1 MTRNDAR
8 VAPAASSATRSSTAN
23 SSAPKSIHFKTSSAS
38 SRTSNM
44 SMSLPEESHP
54 ALPSDSWKKRS
65 MKRSSYD
72 FGHITARL
80 SQAETS
86 HLQQDAKR
94 HSRGMSAPTGGS
106 MTSPTQRDFLEPG
119 APPPPPIGRSYES
132 LKAEQS
138 MNENASKQHDIH
150 AELHWEIFGGNPR
163 NWTRK
168 MRWMHTA
175 VACFIAFVCTLAST
189 ILTPSQDPTIHTD
202 SASAKA
208 ALPTSLYLFGLVF
221 GPILSYLGS
230 EALGR
235 KLVYLV
241 TLPLFAIFVTAT
253 AIVGGVAGFLA
264 CRFFSGLFCAPLLH
278 LGFGTIF
285 DIWTGSERSSAL
297 MLYIFSVLIGITL
310 GPVIGGYIAE
320 ERGIEWTQYTVV
332 ILIVVCMMPMAF
344 MKETAKEAINRRK
357 KDSAKPVALSNEDCD
372 TICLDPLRMLVT
384 EPILV
389 AGAAYGAYHL
399 GVMYDICIAL
409 PTLLGRTY
417 QFKPGVQGLS
427 FVSMAI
433 GVTMALSLLLAYQ
446 HWYYEPWV
454 IRFKKEAASEDEKS
468 LYSAHEPW
476 RLQSTLS
483 KLAPRSTASVSTW
496 GSVFDSM
503 PKSPGHSTHPPP
515 SPGRRASIFDLLP
528 RSAEQH
534 QRSPSALGRS
544 NSVLNSLKRMSS
556 LRTKVEEQPQDDRHR
571 NVTMAKAAA
580 TYLNG
585 IDCNADKQISVERL
599 LFVLEQNLEFQHFCT
614 ILDAWKIN
622 FDRFELA
629 RVLAEALAF
638 HASPST
644 NLSMS
649 TWTNQNSFRDIQH
662 HRSATIKS
670 LESAST
676 LAAPVPTRAPSVA
689 ARRKTALPKTTPP
702 PPEWRLRPSIPAS
715 ILIVVSL
722 FMLGWTTSSKIHWFV
737 PLLAM
742 SVFAAS
748 LLVVLVSIMQY
759 LLESFEDERS
769 VLAASNVL
777 IWLLAFFFSLS
788 AKDVLNLGAGPG
800 MSVYGGISILLG
812 TIPILLCF
820 HGLRLRR
827 GDGDRRPSTAR

>member
-1 MTRNDAR
+1 MTGNDAK
-8 VAPAASSATRSSTAN
+8 VAPAASAATRSWTAN
-23 SSAPKSIHFKTSSAS
+23 SSAAKSTHFKTSSSS

-44 SMSLPEESHP
+44 SMSLPEEPHP

-72 FGHITARL
+72 LGRITARL

-86 HLQQDAKR
+86 HLQHDAKR
-94 HSRGMSAPTGGS
+94 HSRGMSAPNSVSLTS
-106 MTSPTQRDFLEPG
+106 PTSPTQREFLEPG

-138 MNENASKQHDIH
+138 ANENAMKQHDIH

-175 VACFIAFVCTLAST
+175 AAY
-189 ILTPSQDPTIHTD
+189 PTIHTD

-208 ALPTSLYLFGLVF
+208 ALPTSLYLLGLIF
-221 GPILSYLGS
+221 GPILSNLGS

-253 AIVGGVAGFLA
+253 AVVNGFAGFLA

-285 DIWTGSERSSAL
+285 DIWTGTERSSAL
-297 MLYIFSVLIGITL
+297 TLYVFSTLFGITL
-310 GPVIGGYIAE
+310 GPVIGGYTAE
-320 ERGIEWTQYTVV
+320 ERGVEWTQYAIV
-332 ILIVVCMMPMAF
+332 ILIVVCMIPMAF

-357 KDSAKPVALSNEDCD
+357 KDSAKPVALSKEECN

-384 EPILV
+384 EPTLV

-399 GVMYDICIAL
+399 GVMHDICIAF
-409 PTLLGRTY
+409 PTLLGKTH
-417 QFKPGVQGLS
+417 QFKPDAQGLS
-427 FVSMAI
+427 FVSMSI
-433 GVTMALSLLLAYQ
+433 GVAIAVVLLLAYQ
-446 HWYYEPWV
+446 HWYYEPGV
-454 IRFKKEAASEDEKS
+454 IRFKEEAASEDEKS

-483 KLAPRSTASVSTW
+483 KLAPRSSASVSTW

-503 PKSPGHSTHPPP
+503 PQSPGQSTHPPP

-534 QRSPSALGRS
+534 HRSPSALGRS

-556 LRTKVEEQPQDDRHR
+556 LRTRVEEQPQDDRHR

-644 NLSMS
+644 NLSMY
-649 TWTNQNSFRDIQH
+649 TWANQNSFRDVEQH
-662 HRSATIKS
+662 RHAAVKS
-670 LESAST
+670 LESSST
-676 LAAPVPTRAPSVA
+676 LAAPIPARAPSVA
-689 ARRKTALPKTTPP
+689 ARRKTALPKTSPP

-715 ILIVVSL
+715 VLIVISL

-742 SVFAAS
+742 AIFAAS

-769 VLAASNVL
+769 VLAASSML
-777 IWLLAFFFSLS
+777 TWLLAFLFSLS

-800 MSVYGGISILLG
+800 MSVYGGISIVLG
-812 TIPILLCF
+812 TIPILLCLR
-820 HGLRLRR
+820 GSRLRR
-827 GDGDRRPSTAR
+827 GDSDRRPSTAR